1 MQTLSIKC
9 FAVWVF
15 LFPTRMW
22 LILRCLPHL
31 SLWFVLPSSPMMSTT
46 YCRCTSLYVP
56 LSRHA
61 QGTKLKLLSK
71 WGDILIYFHKTLLEK
86 DEAMQINKAWWVIV
100 IQAKNQHILDLEHFR
115 RNWPC
120 QDWRSAEHRYIDVSW
135 CIRHDSSLMNESAKQ
150 NGFNPL
156 IESYWFLLGY

>member
-1 MQTLSIKC
+1 
-9 FAVWVF
+9 
-15 LFPTRMW
+15 MW
-22 LILRCLPHL
+22 LILRCL
-31 SLWFVLPSSPMMSTT
+31 WCVLPSSPMMSTT

-61 QGTKLKLLSK
+61 QGIKLFPSQGLKLLSK
-71 WGDILIYFHKTLLEK
+71 LGGHFVIFWQSIVGERWSY
-86 DEAMQINKAWWVIV
+86 ANQQSMVIV
-100 IQAKNQHILDLEHFR
+100 IQAKKRHFLDLEHFR

-150 NGFNPL
+150 NGVNPYSL
-156 IESYWFLLGY
+156 IDFYSATRLGYNLPITYSR